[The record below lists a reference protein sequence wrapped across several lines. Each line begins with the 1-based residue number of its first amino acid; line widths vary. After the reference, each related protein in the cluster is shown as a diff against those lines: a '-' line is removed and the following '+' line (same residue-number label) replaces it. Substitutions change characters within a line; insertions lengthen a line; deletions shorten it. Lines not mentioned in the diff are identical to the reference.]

1 MIKKSSL
8 PVGTKIPNHLAIIP
22 DGNRRWAREKG
33 LPILEGH
40 RRGFKAGIKIARTCR
55 SFGIHTLTFWAFS
68 TENWERT
75 KKEVAYL
82 MKLYYQFLDQYLKEA
97 KKDEVRIIHLGIK
110 DRIEKSL
117 LEKIKK
123 AEEET
128 KNNKKHIFNLALNY
142 GGHDEII
149 RAINRLCSNH
159 PPPAIPAKPRVSD
172 GVSIFSTRRSRLYRG
187 LSARPE
193 ESSDLDRS
201 IGTRHEL
208 TEREFSQYLDTA
220 GQPYPYP
227 DLMIRTSGELRT
239 SGLLLWQSAYTEFY
253 FEKDYFPDITP
264 DHIKKAVL
272 SYSDRQR
279 RFGK

>member
-1 MIKKSSL
+1 LLKKSFMTKKKIPMIKKSSL

-22 DGNRRWAREKG
+22 DGNRRWARGKG

-97 KKDEVRIIHLGIK
+97 KKDEVRIIHLGRK

-117 LEKIKK
+117 LKKIKK

-128 KNNKKHIFNLALNY
+128 KNNKKHIFNLALDY
-142 GGHDEII
+142 GGRDEILRTI
-149 RAINRLCSNH
+149 
-159 PPPAIPAKPRVSD
+159 
-172 GVSIFSTRRSRLYRG
+172 SRL
-187 LSARPE
+187 LSNSQLA
-193 ESSDLDRS
+193 
-201 IGTRHEL
+201 TRNSQF
-208 TEREFSQYLDTA
+208 TEKSFSQYLDTA